1 VESDILQSGILQS
14 GSASRTGRPTLT
26 DARLAQLW
34 SLLDSDLADGLC
46 LDVFDTLLFR
56 TVPEPAQ
63 AFLVLGTRLEQQKR
77 LPVGVTPEVFAQL
90 RVEAER
96 RARER
101 SLAIRGTA
109 ETRLAEIYD
118 VLRIALP
125 LAGHAEDL
133 QRLEVEVERDV
144 CRADLGLVELVE
156 AVVGRLGKPVY
167 LVSDTYFSAA
177 HLERLLDRPELPPGL
192 LAGIFTSSDH
202 AISKSDGLFD
212 VVLGATGARP
222 SRLVHLGDH
231 PVADLKGAREAGLQ
245 AIHYPKLAE
254 HLGRVAREEGLT
266 PARLDSTAPVDPRDG
281 DFGLTA
287 LRARVMHR
295 SDAAVVPEG
304 LRRYWEAGATVF
316 GPAMA
321 GFAEW
326 VAERARAF
334 GVDRIYCLLREGDF
348 LSDLVRDHA
357 AAYGIEVQTLWAS
370 RQVCALASVYE
381 GTPQELSAFLT
392 RRRAPTVGQLAQQ
405 LGVSL
410 AEVPALADLADRRL
424 DIPGVADAALSA
436 ISAEPAVRG
445 AIVVRAARLRE
456 RLLRYLDGQL
466 PTSGI
471 ALVVDLG
478 WGGTIQTLLSRVL
491 RSTGRDLHLI
501 GLYLATNNTA
511 LQRRLDGFEME
522 GYLASSGEPARP
534 FAPVMRSP
542 EILEQLCMPDFGSLV
557 GFDERLDP
565 ITSPARMSRTQA
577 AQKAAAQAGVRAFHR
592 EWIRYRRSEN
602 PLPSLSAP
610 TARLQLLDMLSRFVA
625 RPTEEEAL
633 AFSSWVH
640 DENFGSDAVEGIVT
654 DDMLRLLPYL
664 TPADLDQ
671 LSMQELYWPAGV
683 AAVVNPPLAR
693 LSALV
698 QQAGADPDAASPYAG
713 AGSVEVYVDQGGDF
727 VAGPKETVQPRVGRD
742 GLSWARLRIGAEGVR
757 RIRIDPSG
765 RRGIVR
771 VDWVRYT
778 FHLLNRTDPVVLE
791 VTDLHTDPHVGVT
804 GARFLQ
810 PNLLDVDTDDPQIIY
825 TLDPG
830 QGPMAAVT
838 YAVDVEMAFVWM
850 AVRSAPL
857 EVPVAAAPAASLGRR
872 AVRKAVRMVASRV

>member
-1 VESDILQSGILQS
+1 MYSDSGLAP
-14 GSASRTGRPTLT
+14 GTWLPT
-26 DARLAQLW
+26 DSRLAQLW

-56 TVPEPAQ
+56 TVPEPVQ
-63 AFLVLGTRLEQQKR
+63 AFLVLGARLAEEGR
-77 LPVGVTPEVFAQL
+77 LPVGVTPHVFAQL

-101 SLAIRGTA
+101 SLDTRGTV
-109 ETRLAEIYD
+109 ETRLAEIYEA
-118 VLRIALP
+118 LQFALP
-125 LAGHAEDL
+125 VAGSPEQL
-133 QRLEVEVERDV
+133 QQLEVEVERDV
-144 CRADLGLVELVE
+144 CRADLGLAELVE
-156 AVVGRLGKPVY
+156 MVTGKLGKPVY

-177 HLERLLDRPELPPGL
+177 QLERLLDRPEIPAGSIS
-192 LAGIFTSSDH
+192 GIFTSSDH
-202 AISKSDGLFD
+202 GVSKSGGLFD
-212 VVLGATGARP
+212 VVIGALGGPSGLRP

-231 PVADLKGAREAGLQ
+231 PVADLQGAREAGLQ
-245 AIHYPKLAE
+245 AIHYPKFGE
-254 HLGRVAREEGLT
+254 HLARVAREEGLT
-266 PARLDSTAPVDPRDG
+266 PARLDSAASVDLTDG

-295 SDAAVVPEG
+295 AEAAAVPEG
-304 LRRYWEAGATVF
+304 LTRYWEAGATVF
-316 GPAMA
+316 GPALA

-334 GVDRIYCLLREGDF
+334 GVDRVYCLLREGDF

-357 AAYGIEVQTLWAS
+357 AAAGVEVQTLWAS

-381 GTPQELSAFLT
+381 GTATELSAFLT
-392 RRRAPTVGQLAQQ
+392 RRRAPTVGQLARQ

-410 AEVPALADLADRRL
+410 SEVPALADLVDRRL
-424 DIPGVADAALSA
+424 DIPGVADTALSA
-436 ISAEPAVRG
+436 IAAEPQVRG
-445 AIVVRAARLRE
+445 QIVVRAARLRE
-456 RLLRYLDGQL
+456 RFLRYLDTQL
-466 PTSGI
+466 PESGI

-501 GLYLATNNTA
+501 GLYLATNATA
-511 LQRRLDGFEME
+511 LQRRLDGYEME
-522 GYLASSGEPARP
+522 GYLASSGEPARA
-534 FAPVMRSP
+534 FTPVMRSP
-542 EILEQLCMPDFGSLV
+542 EILEQLCMPDYGSLV

-565 ITSPARMSRTQA
+565 VTSAARMSRTQA

-592 EWIRYRRSEN
+592 EWVRYRRSEN

-610 TARLQLLDMLSRFVA
+610 GARSQLLTMLSRFVA

-633 AFSSWVH
+633 GFSSWVH

-664 TPADLDQ
+664 TPADLDR

-698 QQAGADPDAASPYAG
+698 MQAGADPEAASPLAA

-727 VAGPKETVQPRVGRD
+727 HSGPKETVQPRVGRD
-742 GLSWARLRIGAEGVR
+742 GLSWARLRIAGEGAR

-765 RRGIVR
+765 RRGILR
-771 VDWVRYT
+771 VDWVRLT
-778 FHLLNRTDPVVLE
+778 FHLLNETAPVIVE
-791 VTDLHTDPHVGVT
+791 VTDLLGDPHVGVA

-810 PNLLDVDTDDPQIIY
+810 PNLFDIDTDDPQIIY

-830 QGPMAAVT
+830 QGHLSAAT
-838 YAVDVEMAFVWM
+838 YAIDVEMAFVWM
-850 AVRSAPL
+850 AVRNVPL
-857 EVPVAAAPAASLGRR
+857 EVPVATPPAPSIARR
-872 AVRKAVRMVASRV
+872 AARKAVRTIVSRM